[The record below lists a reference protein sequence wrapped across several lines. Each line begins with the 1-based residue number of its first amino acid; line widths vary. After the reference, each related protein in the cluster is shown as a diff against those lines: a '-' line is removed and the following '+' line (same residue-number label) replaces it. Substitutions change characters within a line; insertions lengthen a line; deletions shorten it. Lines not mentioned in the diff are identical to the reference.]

1 MDLIFSTPLGVYT
14 FCCESGVL
22 RCLRIDT
29 PEFYGI
35 SATRNGLVLSHTGI
49 DNARLTSHA
58 SYVVSERG
66 RVREYGELST
76 TESAAELLQPH
87 QVESYGDSILVANSG
102 RNCITAFNEE
112 RSAVHYFPTTA
123 RWDIGPAERK
133 ANHFNSV
140 HVEAGLVYVVAHNY
154 QRLSTVWVFTWPGF
168 DLVDVIGTNTVW
180 AHNVM
185 VRGQDLVV
193 CNSASGSLYSIEE
206 KRDIWSVDGGG
217 FITRGLASASGLLFA
232 GLSAVAGRGDRK
244 DCDAAIC
251 VVDLD
256 TMRTIE
262 RFDFPRLGGIH
273 EIRLLDI
280 ADTCHGGPVIR
291 VPHRLL
297 EQESAASAASN
308 SQCYA

>member
-1 MDLIFSTPLGVYT
+1 M
-14 FCCESGVL
+14 
-22 RCLRIDT
+22 
-29 PEFYGI
+29 
-35 SATRNGLVLSHTGI
+35 
-49 DNARLTSHA
+49 
-58 SYVVSERG
+58 
-66 RVREYGELST
+66 REYGELST

-87 QVESYGDSILVANSG
+87 QVECCGDSILVANSG

-140 HVEAGLVYVVAHNY
+140 HVEAGLVYVVAHHY
-154 QRLSTVWVFTWPGF
+154 ERLSTVWVFTWPGF

-185 VRGQDLVV
+185 VRGEDLVV
-193 CNSASGSLYSIEE
+193 CNSASGSLYSIKE

-232 GLSAVAGRGDRK
+232 GLSAVASRGDRK

-262 RFDFPRLGGIH
+262 RFDFLGLGGIH

-280 ADTCHGGPVIR
+280 ADTCHGGAVIR

-297 EQESAASAASN
+297 EQGSAASAASR
-308 SQCYA
+308 S

>member
-1 MDLIFSTPLGVYT
+1 M
-14 FCCESGVL
+14 
-22 RCLRIDT
+22 
-29 PEFYGI
+29 
-35 SATRNGLVLSHTGI
+35 
-49 DNARLTSHA
+49 
-58 SYVVSERG
+58 
-66 RVREYGELST
+66 
-76 TESAAELLQPH
+76 
-87 QVESYGDSILVANSG
+87 
-102 RNCITAFNEE
+102 
-112 RSAVHYFPTTA
+112 
-123 RWDIGPAERK
+123 
-133 ANHFNSV
+133 
-140 HVEAGLVYVVAHNY
+140 
-154 QRLSTVWVFTWPGF
+154 
-168 DLVDVIGTNTVW
+168 DVIGTNTVW

-256 TMRTIE
+256 TMRTVE

-297 EQESAASAASN
+297 SRKALPRQIPTPSVTRDQTLNAQQVGSSLPDDLAALAQKIPYRPLFRIDVALAKLPAAECGQASGRRN
-308 SQCYA
+308 DRRCI